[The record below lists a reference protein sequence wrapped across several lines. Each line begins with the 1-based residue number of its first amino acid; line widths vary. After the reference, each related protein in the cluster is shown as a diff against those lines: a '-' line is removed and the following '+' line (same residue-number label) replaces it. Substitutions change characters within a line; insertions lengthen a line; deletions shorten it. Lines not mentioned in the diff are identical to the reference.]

1 MNAQISRI
9 FPSLPPHLVT
19 SGPEL
24 ARVGLSSI
32 KSGPDKIDVLI
43 PLATHPSTMRCRWNA
58 VVEIGVPRVPFRNE
72 LYGSKA
78 SRKFPFTLNV
88 LTE

>member
-9 FPSLPPHLVT
+9 LPSLPPHLVT

-32 KSGPDKIDVLI
+32 KSIPDKIDVLI
-43 PLATHPSTMRCRWNA
+43 PFATAKHHAMLMERRRQNRRPACLRA
-58 VVEIGVPRVPFRNE
+58 
-72 LYGSKA
+72 GSCH
-78 SRKFPFTLNV
+78 SRSQR
-88 LTE
+88 